1 LYYLDFLLRLRKRYV
16 FEEGEDALDAD
27 EDFLIA
33 ACLDAVLA
41 AVRDALLA
49 AVGDFAEDDPGAD
62 EDDPDADEDDP
73 DADEDFA
80 EDFAEDALLAAT
92 YSSITTF
99 IDE

>member
-1 LYYLDFLLRLRKRYV
+1 MYYLDFLLRLRKRYV

-62 EDDPDADEDDP
+62 EDDPDADED
-73 DADEDFA
+73 FA

>member
-1 LYYLDFLLRLRKRYV
+1 LRVFYYLDFFPLRLRKRYV

-49 AVGDFAEDDPGAD
+49 AVGDFAEDDP
-62 EDDPDADEDDP
+62 DADEDDP

>member
-1 LYYLDFLLRLRKRYV
+1 MYYLDFLLRLRKRYV

-49 AVGDFAEDDPGAD
+49 AVGDFAEDDP
-62 EDDPDADEDDP
+62 DADEDDP

>member
-49 AVGDFAEDDPGAD
+49 AVGDFAEDDP
-62 EDDPDADEDDP
+62 DADEDDP

-92 YSSITTF
+92 YSSINTF